1 MKVKGFIHPI
11 LEGGIFPFA
20 VEGCLAR
27 EKKQPAALEIPSSL
41 SSIDVLEYLQHG
53 VSITNES
60 GTVICWN
67 PAQENITGLNT
78 SSVLNKPLWDV
89 LFMMLPKEKRTKEEY
104 ASFKSGMMKFLKSGK
119 SPWLEKPL
127 TINYSHPNGKKSMV
141 EARFCTVKT
150 NKGYIL
156 IGVTQDITQPFQA
169 ETALRESEQKFRSVI
184 EQAHEGI
191 ILLDEKGKIIEW
203 NQAMLKITG
212 ISPNETIGRLLVD
225 IAMGISPSN
234 YQSFAFPQSDI
245 QNLMIAVSSMASFDE
260 PQVIEREVIQEDV
273 AHAIQVEAFPILI
286 GDHRMV
292 GCFIRDISEQKG
304 IEKSLKR
311 YAYQLET
318 LRQVGL
324 ELAAELSLDTLLWM
338 IAPRAVELLGGA
350 AMALYVHDSKKEML
364 ELAICLGDTQPPIEQ
379 TVKIGQG
386 LAGFLWERGEPMLIE
401 DFHTGATGKLKRS
414 MWGKV
419 AGAPIVYG
427 GEFLGVIFVF
437 SDKKFD
443 GTDLKLLGLF
453 ASHAGAAIR
462 NARLHAEL
470 HELAIRDSLTGIFNR
485 RYFFELSEK
494 AFKHARR
501 YKRPLSALI
510 FDLDHYKDV
519 NDHFGHLIGDQ
530 VLHDMAQRCLAVVRQ
545 HDIFGR
551 YGGEEFAVLLPETD
565 LQGGLALA
573 ERLREVIGITP
584 FETEYGEVVITIS
597 VGVARMKRT
606 TTSLMQLLSEADK
619 AQYRAKDKGRN
630 IVSD

>member
-1 MKVKGFIHPI
+1 MAK
-11 LEGGIFPFA
+11 
-20 VEGCLAR
+20 
-27 EKKQPAALEIPSSL
+27 EKKQTAKLEIPSSL
-41 SSIDVLEYLQHG
+41 SSTDVLDHLQHG
-53 VSITNES
+53 VTITNES
-60 GTVICWN
+60 GIVIYWN
-67 PAQENITGLNT
+67 SAQENITGLQ
-78 SSVLNKPLWDV
+78 SSDVLNKPVWDV
-89 LFMMLPKEKRTKEEY
+89 QFMMLPKEKRTKEEY
-104 ASFKSGMMKFLKSGK
+104 ASFKSGMMKFQKSGK
-119 SPWLEKPL
+119 SPWLEKPI
-127 TINYSHPNGKKSMV
+127 TINYSHPDGYKSVV
-141 EARFCTVKT
+141 EAHFSAVKT
-150 NKGYIL
+150 NKGNIL

-169 ETALRESEQKFRSVI
+169 ETALRESEQKFRSLI

-212 ISPNETIGRLLVD
+212 IGPNATIGRLLVD
-225 IAMGISPSN
+225 VAMELSPSKD
-234 YQSFAFPQSDI
+234 QSFELPHSDI
-245 QNLMIAVSSMASFDE
+245 HNLMIAVSSMASFDE
-260 PQVIEREVIQEDV
+260 PQIIERDVIREDV
-273 AHAIQVEAFPILI
+273 THAIQVQAFPILI
-286 GDHRMV
+286 SEHRMV
-292 GCFIRDISEQKG
+292 GCIVRDISEQKG

-350 AMALYVHDSKKEML
+350 AMALYVHDSKKEIL

-470 HELAIRDSLTGIFNR
+470 HELAI
-485 RYFFELSEK
+485 
-494 AFKHARR
+494 
-501 YKRPLSALI
+501 
-510 FDLDHYKDV
+510 
-519 NDHFGHLIGDQ
+519 
-530 VLHDMAQRCLAVVRQ
+530 
-545 HDIFGR
+545 
-551 YGGEEFAVLLPETD
+551 
-565 LQGGLALA
+565 
-573 ERLREVIGITP
+573 
-584 FETEYGEVVITIS
+584 
-597 VGVARMKRT
+597 
-606 TTSLMQLLSEADK
+606 
-619 AQYRAKDKGRN
+619 
-630 IVSD
+630 

>member
-1 MKVKGFIHPI
+1 V
-11 LEGGIFPFA
+11 GGIISCA

-27 EKKQPAALEIPSSL
+27 EKKQTANLEVPSSL
-41 SSIDVLEYLQHG
+41 SSHDVLDYLHHG
-53 VSITNES
+53 VTITNES
-60 GTVICWN
+60 GMVIYWN
-67 PAQENITGLNT
+67 SAQEKITGIKT
-78 SSVLNKPLWDV
+78 GEVLNRPVWDV
-89 LFMMLPKEKRTKEEY
+89 QFMMLPNEQRTKEEF
-104 ASFKSGMMKFLKSGK
+104 ASLKSGMMKFLKSGK
-119 SPWLEKPL
+119 SSWLEKPIK
-127 TINYSHPNGKKSMV
+127 INYTHPDGQKSVVEVRFSAKK
-141 EARFCTVKT
+141 TDQG
-150 NKGYIL
+150 NIL
-156 IGVTQDITQPFQA
+156 VGVTQDITLPFQTEA
-169 ETALRESEQKFRSVI
+169 ALRESEQKFRSVI
-184 EQAHEGI
+184 EQANEGI
-191 ILLDEKGKIIEW
+191 FLLDEKGRIVEW

-212 ISPNETIGRLLVD
+212 ISPKDTIGRLIVD
-225 IAMGISPSN
+225 VAMQYSPPKD
-234 YQSFAFPQSDI
+234 QSFAFPRSDI
-245 QNLMIAVSSMASFDE
+245 HNLIIAVSSMASFDE
-260 PQVIEREVIQEDV
+260 PQIIERDV
-273 AHAIQVEAFPILI
+273 VRGDDVQTIQVQAFPIVI
-286 GDHRMV
+286 GEHHMM
-292 GCFIRDISEQKG
+292 GCIARDISEQKET
-304 IEKSLKR
+304 EKSLKR

-338 IAPRAVELLGGA
+338 IAPRAVELLGGS
-350 AMALYVHDSKKEML
+350 AMALYVHDPQKEML

-379 TVKIGQG
+379 SVKIGQG

-401 DFHTGATGKLKRS
+401 EFHTGATGKLTRS

-530 VLHDMAQRCLAVVRQ
+530 VLHDMAQRCLPVVRQ

-573 ERLREVIGITP
+573 ERLREVIGATP
-584 FETEYGEVVITIS
+584 FETEYGEVVVTIS
-597 VGVARMKRT
+597 IGAARMKRT

-630 IVSD
+630 TVSD

>member
-1 MKVKGFIHPI
+1 M
-11 LEGGIFPFA
+11 
-20 VEGCLAR
+20 EGCLAR
-27 EKKQPAALEIPSSL
+27 EKKQTANLEIPSSL
-41 SSIDVLEYLQHG
+41 SSRDVLEYLQHG
-53 VSITNES
+53 IIITNES
-60 GTVICWN
+60 GMVIYWN
-67 PAQENITGLNT
+67 SAQENITGLKT
-78 SSVLNKPLWDV
+78 GDVLNRPLWEV
-89 LFMMLPKEKRTKEEY
+89 QIMMLPKEKRTKEEF
-104 ASFKSGMMKFLKSGK
+104 ASFKSGMLKLLKSGK
-119 SPWLEKPL
+119 SPWFEKPIR
-127 TINYSHPNGKKSMV
+127 INYTHPDGQKSVV
-141 EARFCTVKT
+141 EARFSAIKT
-150 NKGYIL
+150 DKGNIL
-156 IGVTQDITQPFQA
+156 MGVTQDITQPFQA
-169 ETALRESEQKFRSVI
+169 ETALRESEQKFRSLI
-184 EQAHEGI
+184 EQANEGI
-191 ILLDEKGKIIEW
+191 ILLDDKGKIIEW

-212 ISPNETIGRLLVD
+212 IGSGETIGRLLVD
-225 IAMGISPSN
+225 VAMQISPSKD
-234 YQSFAFPQSDI
+234 QSFAFPHGDI
-245 QNLMIAVSSMASFDE
+245 HNLMIAVSSMASFDE
-260 PQVIEREVIQEDV
+260 PQIIERDVFREDV
-273 AHAIQVEAFPILI
+273 AHAIQVQAFPILI
-286 GDHRMV
+286 GEHRMV
-292 GCFIRDISEQKG
+292 GCIVRDITEQKG

-379 TVKIGQG
+379 SVKIGQG
-386 LAGFLWERGEPMLIE
+386 LAGLLWERGEPMLIE
-401 DFHTGATGKLKRS
+401 DFHTGATGKLTRS

-573 ERLREVIGITP
+573 ERLREVIGTTP
-584 FETEYGEVVITIS
+584 FETEYGEVDVTIS

-606 TTSLMQLLSEADK
+606 TTSLMQLLSDADK

-630 IVSD
+630 TVSD